1 MYEFA
6 HTAIDNG
13 ADIVLGHGPH
23 VTRAV
28 EVYKGKFIA
37 YSMGNFNTYG
47 RFSLAGPNGIAPL
60 LDIKINRKGDFLFAN
75 VLSVKQ
81 TKAKG
86 LELDNNCK
94 VYEELKR
101 LTQLDFPETP
111 LCFEQDGIYLK
122 EVVPTTAIQA
132 IE

>member
-1 MYEFA
+1 MR
-6 HTAIDNG
+6 
-13 ADIVLGHGPH
+13 GPILMSELF
-23 VTRAV
+23 T
-28 EVYKGKFIA
+28 FCNSQIIIL
-37 YSMGNFNTYG
+37 F
-47 RFSLAGPNGIAPL
+47 
-60 LDIKINRKGDFLFAN
+60 DIKINRKGDFLFAN

-101 LTQLDFPETP
+101 LTLLDFPETP
-111 LCFEQDGIYLK
+111 LSFEQDGIYLK